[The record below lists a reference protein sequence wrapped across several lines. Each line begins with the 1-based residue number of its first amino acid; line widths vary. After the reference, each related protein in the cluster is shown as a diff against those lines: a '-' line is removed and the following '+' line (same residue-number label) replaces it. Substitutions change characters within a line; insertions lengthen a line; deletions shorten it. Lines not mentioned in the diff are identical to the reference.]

1 MCFAH
6 VSLTFRPVAN
16 PCHELERHF
25 SLAEVNECI
34 IQGLQGT
41 TWNLHGSFQKIAR
54 KAGLGTIDRPFD
66 TLRTTRSHEVFERFG
81 SAKENLW
88 IGHSEAVR
96 RKHYKGELSD
106 ESFADAAEVN
116 EKNTC

>member
-1 MCFAH
+1 ME
-6 VSLTFRPVAN
+6 SS
-16 PCHELERHF
+16 E
-25 SLAEVNECI
+25 
-34 IQGLQGT
+34 
-41 TWNLHGSFQKIAR
+41 SFQKIAR
-54 KAGLGTIDRPFD
+54 KAGVGRVDRPFD

-106 ESFADAAEVN
+106 ESFAEAADVN
-116 EKNTC
+116 DKNTCQNPCDWA